1 MNIFVMKFGG
11 DCLSTPK
18 NQEKAKEI
26 INSFEGK
33 KIVICSAMGRDGFPY
48 STSNLNKIC
57 LDDYISNKERD
68 RLLANGEIISS
79 IRMSYIL
86 NQNKIKSYALSYLE
100 LGIICDDNYS
110 NGNIIKLEN
119 NLNKYFDKYDVLLI
133 PGFIG
138 KTNNQE
144 VITLGRGNAD
154 LTAVIYASICNI
166 KKVYLYKNVEG
177 VFHTSPDVYKKL
189 NKYDYLSFEQMLL
202 LNEIGFGIVSKKALI
217 FAKEN
222 NIDIEIKCFENNSLG
237 TLISNKEKDDIFL
250 GFNIVDKIVKVASFQ
265 VINVSKIIK
274 EELSKVHI
282 FIKNEVINDNIYC
295 FEINKSILS
304 NVKKVLILV
313 MNRVNK
319 G

>member
-1 MNIFVMKFGG
+1 
-11 DCLSTPK
+11 
-18 NQEKAKEI
+18 
-26 INSFEGK
+26 
-33 KIVICSAMGRDGFPY
+33 
-48 STSNLNKIC
+48 
-57 LDDYISNKERD
+57 
-68 RLLANGEIISS
+68 
-79 IRMSYIL
+79 MS
-86 NQNKIKSYALSYLE
+86 
-100 LGIICDDNYS
+100 D
-110 NGNIIKLEN
+110 
-119 NLNKYFDKYDVLLI
+119 
-133 PGFIG
+133 
-138 KTNNQE
+138 
-144 VITLGRGNAD
+144 
-154 LTAVIYASICNI
+154 
-166 KKVYLYKNVEG
+166 
-177 VFHTSPDVYKKL
+177 
-189 NKYDYLSFEQMLL
+189 LSFEQMLL

-222 NIDIEIKCFENNSLG
+222 NINIEIKCFENNSLG

-295 FEINKSILS
+295 FEINKSIVS